1 MPRGVDI
8 AGQALRVTLV
18 SSVANR
24 LSAVTCSACG
34 PFQQASTFSITMDRR
49 GCVDRHEVEHI
60 LERQFSWQNNAL
72 TIARLLPNSPL
83 SSPTRAKDTNLQDFA
98 AAHVLRNGTSIL
110 IRAVRPDDKERLR
123 AAFSEL
129 DRTSIYTRFFG
140 YRKELTETELE
151 QATNVDFDRIV
162 ALWATIDSDGT
173 EIIIG
178 GGRYVRNPEP
188 ASRPSAE
195 VAFAVEEDYHGQGIA
210 SCLLGHLVRI
220 ARSKGLVQLDA
231 DVLARNRPML
241 AVFARSGLPM
251 RQQSAQDVIH
261 VTLSLN

>member
-1 MPRGVDI
+1 M
-8 AGQALRVTLV
+8 
-18 SSVANR
+18 
-24 LSAVTCSACG
+24 
-34 PFQQASTFSITMDRR
+34 
-49 GCVDRHEVEHI
+49 
-60 LERQFSWQNNAL
+60 
-72 TIARLLPNSPL
+72 
-83 SSPTRAKDTNLQDFA
+83 
-98 AAHVLRNGTSIL
+98 

-123 AAFSEL
+123 AAFGEL

-140 YRKELTETELE
+140 YRKELTETELH

-162 ALWATIDSDGT
+162 ALWANIFRWDRNHHW
-173 EIIIG
+173 
-178 GGRYVRNPEP
+178 GGRFKFAIPSRLRGP
-188 ASRPSAE
+188 ARRSRLPSRRIITK
-195 VAFAVEEDYHGQGIA
+195 IA

-261 VTLSLN
+261 VTLSLDAEVPFRKTCATAKSWRLVSLARVGLDGADAEVDGQFSFELSVMKLAFPICSN

>member
-1 MPRGVDI
+1 MTDNTKRIENCPF
-8 AGQALRVTLV
+8 TSV
-18 SSVANR
+18 SA
-24 LSAVTCSACG
+24 
-34 PFQQASTFSITMDRR
+34 P
-49 GCVDRHEVEHI
+49 
-60 LERQFSWQNNAL
+60 
-72 TIARLLPNSPL
+72 
-83 SSPTRAKDTNLQDFA
+83 SSPPRVKETNLQDFA
-98 AAHVLRNGTSIL
+98 VAHVLRNGTSIL
-110 IRAVRPDDKERLR
+110 IRAVRPNDKERLR

-140 YRKELTETELE
+140 HRKELTEAELE

-188 ASRPSAE
+188 ASRLGAE

-210 SCLLGHLVRI
+210 SCLLSHLVRI
-220 ARSKGLVQLDA
+220 ARSKGVVQFDA

-251 RQQSAQDVIH
+251 RQRSAGDVIH
-261 VTLSLN
+261 VTLSLDAEKSQSRP

>member
-1 MPRGVDI
+1 MTEQRTDNCPLTSD
-8 AGQALRVTLV
+8 
-18 SSVANR
+18 
-24 LSAVTCSACG
+24 
-34 PFQQASTFSITMDRR
+34 ST
-49 GCVDRHEVEHI
+49 
-60 LERQFSWQNNAL
+60 
-72 TIARLLPNSPL
+72 L
-83 SSPTRAKDTNLQDFA
+83 SSPTQAKDTNLQDFA

-110 IRAVRPDDKERLR
+110 IRAVRPDDQERLR
-123 AAFSEL
+123 AAFSKL